1 MNEIRLDKI
10 IDSIIFFYIL
20 SIYIF
25 TYQEG
30 LNVISNGIAVLLL
43 ALIWAAFLLNKK
55 RLRFKFYLLVYLLF
69 IFSCLFSAFYAINQ
83 GTAITKFT
91 TIFLV
96 FTLMF
101 SLINYLD
108 SQVKIKRISA
118 SFVYSGVIASIYIL
132 SNTDFTQITRSGSEL
147 GNENSVGIILGISA
161 VLCFYFI
168 LIEKRKV
175 HLFFFPILFLVIL
188 LTGSRTALLFTLIN
202 IILFLY
208 FTNQNNV
215 LGKIKFITIGV
226 TFTLI
231 SFYLVFNIPFL
242 YDVMGS
248 RIGNISTFIGEGSTT
263 EGSINNRAY
272 MVKFGLEMFRD
283 NPLFGYGID
292 NYRYLLG
299 ESLIGRITYSHNNFI
314 ELLVGVG
321 LVGTILFYL
330 VQIIVIKDLYKASKH
345 SNNKPLNFVFMVFII
360 TYMVLSVSQIYYF
373 SKHFSIILVIGA
385 ILGKMV
391 DNLDFKKG

>member
-1 MNEIRLDKI
+1 M
-10 IDSIIFFYIL
+10 
-20 SIYIF
+20 
-25 TYQEG
+25 
-30 LNVISNGIAVLLL
+30 
-43 ALIWAAFLLNKK
+43 
-55 RLRFKFYLLVYLLF
+55 
-69 IFSCLFSAFYAINQ
+69 
-83 GTAITKFT
+83 
-91 TIFLV
+91 
-96 FTLMF
+96 
-101 SLINYLD
+101 
-108 SQVKIKRISA
+108 KIKRISA